1 MSMAEPG
8 VPPPEGAADPAVL
21 DAAFRRFRDMLASDG
36 YTLSWSVAGHHRV
49 VVQIEAGPDACAD
62 CLVPLPIMEAIMSD
76 ALGPTTYVLD
86 HIVLP
91 ADAGH

>member
-1 MSMAEPG
+1 MTS
-8 VPPPEGAADPAVL
+8 
-21 DAAFRRFRDMLASDG
+21 DAAASAPAGLDGALGKFRDMLASDG
-36 YTLSWSVAGHHRV
+36 YDLSWSVTEKDTV

-62 CLVPLPIMEAIMSD
+62 CLVPLPIMESIMAD
-76 ALGPTTYVLD
+76 ALERTPYSLD

>member
-1 MSMAEPG
+1 MTSDA
-8 VPPPEGAADPAVL
+8 VTSTLDGAL
-21 DAAFRRFRDMLASDG
+21 GKFREMLASDG
-36 YTLSWSVAGHHRV
+36 YDLSWELTDTGKV

-62 CLVPLPIMEAIMSD
+62 CLVPLPIMESIMSD
-76 ALGPTTYVLD
+76 ALAPTQYALD

>member
-1 MSMAEPG
+1 MTS
-8 VPPPEGAADPAVL
+8 
-21 DAAFRRFRDMLASDG
+21 DAATSTLDGALGKFRDMLASDG
-36 YTLSWSVAGHHRV
+36 YVLHWELTEQHRV
-49 VVQIEAGPDACAD
+49 VVQIEAGPEACED

-76 ALGPTTYVLD
+76 ALAPTPYSLD

>member
-1 MSMAEPG
+1 MTS
-8 VPPPEGAADPAVL
+8 
-21 DAAFRRFRDMLASDG
+21 DAAASTLDGALGKFREMLASDG
-36 YTLSWSVAGHHRV
+36 YDLSWELTEQDKV

-62 CLVPLPIMEAIMSD
+62 CLVPLPIMESIMSD
-76 ALGPTTYVLD
+76 ALAPTPYSLD